1 MPVSP
6 IGATNAN
13 LMAQIVARILSIGT
27 VKRHSQAMASRTYP
41 KRTALKSAHASLLLP
56 IRSQGEGDFGSRTQ
70 DRLHGLD
77 YLRAGAALAVV
88 LLHAAIPYMSHPF
101 PIMKWAVT
109 ENSRSEAIDYLG
121 WGINSFIMPLF
132 FLMSGFLTSQASER
146 RTASELLISRGKRLG
161 AAFAIG
167 CALILPLDLYAWLL
181 GWVSQGELPIVKLR
195 SLKIE
200 GELRTHI
207 DGFAHLWYLQC
218 LASLTLFAGIVKH
231 FSPIRFRQVPLSWT
245 LLGAAVGST
254 LALRLEPEILLGFRN
269 LWFPS
274 LLKMLFYSGFF
285 AVGWRFAKSEEAWR
299 RSSWP
304 VALSVAAALLF
315 LCLIPEVQNHVA
327 NPVGG
332 SRLTMLAIGYVLIG
346 GAASLGVFTSCVG
359 GFRSAPPQAI
369 RYVANASLW
378 IYLLH
383 HPVVAIAQVD
393 LLNTSLPAG
402 LKTFLSFV
410 AGVVTPLL
418 TYHLFVRNR
427 LLGRLLDGSRPVG
440 ASKTSPVS
448 ATPPNIRSAA

>member
-13 LMAQIVARILSIGT
+13 LMAQSVARILSIGA

-41 KRTALKSAHASLLLP
+41 KRTVFKSAHAPLSLP
-56 IRSQGEGDFGSRTQ
+56 IRSQGKGDFGSTAQ
-70 DRLHGLD
+70 ERLHGLD
-77 YLRAGAALAVV
+77 YLRAGAVLAVV
-88 LLHAAIPYMSHPF
+88 LLHAAMPYMSHPL
-101 PIMKWAVT
+101 PVMKWAVT

-167 CALILPLDLYAWLL
+167 CVLILPLDLYAWLL
-181 GWVSQGELPIVKLR
+181 GWVIQGEIPIAKLR

-200 GELRTHI
+200 GDLRTHMG
-207 DGFAHLWYLQC
+207 GFAHLWYLQC
-218 LASLTLFAGIVKH
+218 LATLTLLACVAKQL
-231 FSPIRFRQVPLSWT
+231 SPIRFKQIPLSWT
-245 LLGAAVGST
+245 LLVAAVGST
-254 LALRLEPEILLGFRN
+254 IALRCEPEILLGFRN

-274 LLKMLFYSGFF
+274 PLKILFFCGFF
-285 AVGWRFAKSEEAWR
+285 AVGWRFAKSHESWR
-299 RSSWP
+299 RGAWP

-315 LCLIPEVQNHVA
+315 LCLLPEVQNHVA

-346 GAASLGVFTSCVG
+346 GAASFGVFTRCVG

-383 HPVVAIAQVD
+383 HPVVALAQVD
-393 LLNTSLPAG
+393 LLNTSLPAA
-402 LKTFLSFV
+402 LKTCLSFV
-410 AGVVTPLL
+410 AGVVMPLL
-418 TYHLFVRNR
+418 TYELCIRKTF
-427 LLGRLLDGSRPVG
+427 LGHLLDGSRVVHT
-440 ASKTSPVS
+440 SKTVPAPSI
-448 ATPPNIRSAA
+448 ARAA